1 MAFGLVDLS
10 GLTVED
16 LILHR
21 GSGPTDDG
29 LVVCKTNENPWHAD
43 PNFCAQ
49 PYMQNRKITYF
60 YITRASI
67 QSVTA
72 LASPPLYAR
81 VVFSRVEVFVYY
93 EIS

>member
-1 MAFGLVDLS
+1 MQ
-10 GLTVED
+10 
-16 LILHR
+16 I
-21 GSGPTDDG
+21 
-29 LVVCKTNENPWHAD
+29 
-43 PNFCAQ
+43 PNFCTQ
-49 PYMQNRKITYF
+49 PYVQNREIAYF
-60 YITRASI
+60 YITRARI

>member
-29 LVVCKTNENPWHAD
+29 CSPLV
-43 PNFCAQ
+43 AQ
-49 PYMQNRKITYF
+49 RPKLGAGF
-60 YITRASI
+60 GKHDK
-67 QSVTA
+67 
-72 LASPPLYAR
+72 PLLQDK
-81 VVFSRVEVFVYY
+81 
-93 EIS
+93 

>member
-29 LVVCKTNENPWHAD
+29 CSSWRPKLGAGLGKHD
-43 PNFCAQ
+43 
-49 PYMQNRKITYF
+49 K
-60 YITRASI
+60 
-67 QSVTA
+67 
-72 LASPPLYAR
+72 PLLQDK
-81 VVFSRVEVFVYY
+81 
-93 EIS
+93 